1 MAMRADIATLAAAR
15 IELRRLRLKQV
26 ERHPNVALHL
36 QHRMGAHDAAGN
48 PHAAELTNLNRDAVH
63 KRKAQNIVQTSPGR
77 NLPRLKICRSLARKS
92 SRTSLALQ
100 PGTQR
105 RLVFAVRLDVH
116 GAAIGR

>member
-1 MAMRADIATLAAAR
+1 MAMRADIAAFEPPLIKLRT
-15 IELRRLRLKQV
+15 RRLQQV
-26 ERHPNVALHL
+26 KRHPHIVLNL
-36 QHRMGAHDAAGN
+36 QYRMGAHDAAGN

-77 NLPRLKICRSLARKS
+77 NLPCLKICRSLARKCG
-92 SRTSLALQ
+92 RASLALQ

-116 GAAIGR
+116 GATIGR